1 MGQLSTQENSSSP
14 SLGSLTSAQA
24 WLKKGGELA
33 APSGPGP
40 QTLPSCYHCRSQMPR
55 AQLAPQAFHLNWR
68 ESFVRINRNTRCS
81 KYHSG

>member
-40 QTLPSCYHCRSQMPR
+40 QTLPSHHR
-55 AQLAPQAFHLNWR
+55 
-68 ESFVRINRNTRCS
+68 
-81 KYHSG
+81 